1 MTIGK
6 FTLQLIARFPE
17 LGDLPIVD
25 LVPAVQPL
33 FAAYTA
39 AKATGNEINELQG
52 DRS

>member
-6 FTLQLIARFPE
+6 FTLQLIAKFPE

-25 LVPAVQPL
+25 LVPVVQPL
-33 FAAYTA
+33 FAAYMH
-39 AKATGNEINELQG
+39 AKSGGNEINELQV